1 MNSSRVL
8 IYITEQGKKI
18 KGLIPTINIRVSTE
32 FLFSN
37 VGRLLSA
44 NLVLYVDKSLCIWN
58 IHFVIL
64 VLLRRQRE
72 CTTQLSKSLSFL
84 NINIKLHGN
93 VFNFWLILNA
103 LFVRFV
109 WTFLDIVLMCFLVFS
124 EVVASHEALATLGA
138 LEALLACVRSQ
149 MSLKLVWPSEALSA
163 EQPVTHKRSL
173 ASVPA
178 KMGFEVRCLSINFT
192 TTRDMT
198 NVLLSLCSVPCSRC
212 ELAVWASAPSAAS
225 CSRYLAR
232 QRRSTVRAGQV
243 ISGCSTAGIR
253 VIAHRGDVACRCYRT
268 QRQTLRNS
276 AGDRATYNGFIRLYT
291 PPVKSTNLVTLWFE
305 RCRAAQR

>member
-1 MNSSRVL
+1 MWSTHSYKYASPSDKIFLSLDRYTRLFKFATMNSSRVL

-109 WTFLDIVLMCFLVFS
+109 
-124 EVVASHEALATLGA
+124 
-138 LEALLACVRSQ
+138 
-149 MSLKLVWPSEALSA
+149 
-163 EQPVTHKRSL
+163 
-173 ASVPA
+173 
-178 KMGFEVRCLSINFT
+178 
-192 TTRDMT
+192 
-198 NVLLSLCSVPCSRC
+198 
-212 ELAVWASAPSAAS
+212 
-225 CSRYLAR
+225 
-232 QRRSTVRAGQV
+232 
-243 ISGCSTAGIR
+243 
-253 VIAHRGDVACRCYRT
+253 
-268 QRQTLRNS
+268 
-276 AGDRATYNGFIRLYT
+276 
-291 PPVKSTNLVTLWFE
+291 
-305 RCRAAQR
+305 